1 MRKTASALFAAALLG
16 AGGVFATTLEEDEV
30 ARRLRT
36 DRRGPTDPDGGRGDR
51 ASRAEVG
58 VARRPE
64 EVRQN
69 AQRRDRQD
77 RRAALGR
84 GQEPASPGLAN
95 AHSPRSKG

>member
-1 MRKTASALFAAALLG
+1 MRLG
-16 AGGVFATTLEEDEV
+16 ARGGEE
-30 ARRLRT
+30 AA

-51 ASRAEVG
+51 ASRAEAG

-69 AQRRDRQD
+69 AQRRDRQG

-84 GQEPASPGLAN
+84 GQEPASPGLGD
-95 AHSPRSKG
+95 AHGPRGEG